1 MQGFFKNIFW
11 DAKILNTKKKKIL
24 NTTESLK
31 EDIDYVKT
39 LKLWQ
44 KSL

>member
-1 MQGFFKNIFW
+1 MQGLFKNIFW
-11 DAKILNTKKKKIL
+11 DAKIL

-39 LKLWQ
+39 FKLWQ